1 MKNNNIGKDS
11 PLKVSIE
18 TCNILENLNRLQ
30 RLQRLQSLES
40 LESLCKSYEEIEI
53 KPNSIIYCDI
63 PYKGTDEYE
72 GGFNHAEF
80 YEWAQ
85 KQKELV
91 IISEYSMP
99 KDFVC
104 VAETEK
110 TVTLCSGGDKK
121 AIEKLFIPEHQKELW
136 ESVKPKV
143 YRQLAFSF

>member
-1 MKNNNIGKDS
+1 MRYW
-11 PLKVSIE
+11 V
-18 TCNILENLNRLQ
+18 C
-30 RLQRLQSLES
+30 
-40 LESLCKSYEEIEI
+40 
-53 KPNSIIYCDI
+53 
-63 PYKGTDEYE
+63 YKGSKNTIIPFLMSQFPKKTHFYDMFA

-80 YEWAQ
+80 YKWARN
-85 KQKELV
+85 QKELV

-110 TVTLCSGGDKK
+110 TVTLCSGGNKK

-143 YRQLAFSF
+143 YRQLEFSF